1 MATLISNIKSV
12 FILALLTTGITGCG
26 KMRPMEMPTNT
37 IELSFEAQRKEVSF
51 NEEYG
56 YIQPY
61 CVTDNNN
68 VVIEREFSE
77 YDNGGYTYGW
87 LTIYNGEYGDIPKSS
102 LFFDVKENSDQVDR
116 VYIISFTDSNFSK
129 SGTMKI
135 IQHGNTVE

>member
-61 CVTDNNN
+61 CVTDNN

-77 YDNGGYTYGW
+77 YDNGVYTYGW

-102 LFFDVKENSDQVDR
+102 LIFDVKENSDQVDR
-116 VYIISFTDSNFSK
+116 EYTITITNGKFSK
-129 SGTMKI
+129 SGIMKI